1 MSDTRARFLLDL
13 AERAFSRMT
22 PWLNLSQDICEN
34 FYPVR
39 ADYTATLD
47 YQDFAGILSD
57 GTPVHAHETLSNAM
71 DAMLRQ
77 GEWFAAST
85 GDAEFDK
92 RPAVAAG
99 LKRVTQLMRK
109 NLFDKRA
116 RFKVATDEADKDWT
130 SVGVNVISVEETIE
144 RDSILFRAWHPR
156 DIAYMTN
163 ENGVVDT
170 VFRRARFTARDIK
183 RRIDRGL
190 WNGPMS
196 GEQQRC
202 AQYEP
207 FKEFPFFHCMLPAD
221 TLYGDSFADLKRIR
235 HPWLSVYLD
244 ASNCRIMREAGTPV
258 FNYVVSRLRTLS
270 DKPWGFSPYTLNG
283 LQDARMLQDMAL
295 VILEQGQ
302 KAVDPPV
309 VLSSSVFSRD
319 FNAYAGGVTEADL
332 EADQKLGD
340 AMQVLDTGQRL
351 NVGLDLKQDVRAL
364 IAESMLLNKLMLP
377 SLREMREV
385 EVMVRTEE
393 FRRAAL
399 PFFAPISTAYH
410 EPLLSTALA
419 MLFNMRRITPD
430 LLPRELQGREV
441 TYTFQS
447 PLDEAEGRKTV
458 EAFFSQ
464 TQILAASAELD
475 PTIANIWDG
484 RKAAEDALVATGK
497 PEWLVPEG
505 RERDKKDAEAQEQ
518 AALAQMA
525 QQAREG
531 AGAIADMSNASIAA
545 QNAGMA

>member
-1 MSDTRARFLLDL
+1 MIESRARYLLDI
-13 AERAFSRMT
+13 ANRAFARMS
-22 PWLNLSQDICEN
+22 PWLKLSQDICEN
-34 FYPVR
+34 YYPVR
-39 ADYTATLD
+39 ADYTSTID
-47 YQDFAGILSD
+47 YDDFAGILSD
-57 GTPVHAHETLSNAM
+57 GTPVHAHETLSNAI

-77 GEWFAAST
+77 GDWFSAST
-85 GDAEFDK
+85 GDEEIDK
-92 RPAVAAG
+92 RPAMAAG
-99 LKRVTQLMRK
+99 LKRITQVMRK
-109 NLFDKRA
+109 NIFDKRA
-116 RFKVATDEADKDWT
+116 NFKMATDEADKDWT
-130 SVGVNVISVEETIE
+130 SVGVNVISVEETMA

-156 DIAYMTN
+156 DVAYLTN
-163 ENGVVDT
+163 EDGVVDT
-170 VFRRARFTARDIK
+170 VFRKCRFTARDIK
-183 RRIDRGL
+183 RRVDRGS
-190 WNGPMS
+190 WSNMS
-196 GEQQRC
+196 SEIARC

-207 FKEFPFFHCMLPAD
+207 EKEFPFMHCLVPVDM
-221 TLYGDSFADLKRIR
+221 LYGDSFADLKRIR

-244 ASNCRIMREAGTPV
+244 VSATSIMREAGAPV

-270 DKPWGFSPYTLNG
+270 DKPWGFSPYTLNA

-319 FNAYAGGVTEADL
+319 FNAFAGGVTEADL

-340 AMQVLDTGQRL
+340 AMQVLDTGQRI
-351 NVGLDLKQDVRAL
+351 NVGLELKADVRAL

-410 EPLLSTALA
+410 ERLLSTALE

-430 LLPRELQGREV
+430 ILPRELQGRDV

-464 TQILAASAELD
+464 TQILAASAEID

-484 RKAAEDALVATGK
+484 RKAAEGALVATGK
-497 PEWLVPEG
+497 PEWLIPEG
-505 RERDKKDAEAQEQ
+505 PKRKAKDDEAAQKRQ
-518 AALAQMA
+518 LQDLAS
-525 QQAREG
+525 QAREG
-531 AGAIADMSNASIAA
+531 AGAIADMSNAAIAT